1 MRKFRASLEPF
12 WDLKIGKYVEY
23 LMPVSS
29 EYLISCELLSLTST
43 AGRTSRVFLAYVI
56 PWINK
61 ASLALYIARAMSWS
75 IWSLEAVLRCRVRP
89 YGWSIETCHYRG
101 RESVSDSIS
110 AIETLLCTHY
120 IDDLLPHAPL
130 PLCSY
135 WGHGQEFIIISYL
148 SYLFIFF

>member
-23 LMPVSS
+23 LTPVSS

-61 ASLALYIARAMSWS
+61 ASLVLYIAHIAQRATADATDLKFGSGS
-75 IWSLEAVLRCRVRP
+75 APSSSSLWWVKHRSLSLSRSRVDLRYDWAMRRQ
-89 YGWSIETCHYRG
+89 H
-101 RESVSDSIS
+101 
-110 AIETLLCTHY
+110 AALCTHY

-135 WGHGQEFIIISYL
+135 WGHGQVFIS
-148 SYLFIFF
+148 